1 MPLVSQRIL
10 RLVCLPRR
18 RDEKNGE
25 VSNTEKVIK
34 DKDGE
39 ENADCKVVRND
50 VIGYL
55 QKETAKVA
63 LHQISETLKDS
74 AKRRAPGCMNAA
86 GKVRQK

>member
-10 RLVCLPRR
+10 RLVCLPKR
-18 RDEKNGE
+18 RDEKNGGE
-25 VSNTEKVIK
+25 RSNTEKVIK

-39 ENADCKVVRND
+39 ENADCKVVRKD

-63 LHQISETLKDS
+63 LHQTSETLQS
-74 AKRRAPGCMNAA
+74 W
-86 GKVRQK
+86 QT